1 MNPSKASNKG
11 IKLIKKS
18 NNLIE
23 ARYKF
28 DIWETR
34 IFSNVLGQIA
44 RADEDFR
51 VYRIYLR
58 DIIKE
63 FGINNGNAYALLR
76 DASNSLM
83 DKKFYLDYEVE
94 GADRKKVYHI
104 IRSVDY
110 MTLLKDEQKRALNE
124 YIDVSIDPDMKPL
137 LLHLKEQ
144 FTTYDVRNIIKF
156 KSSYA
161 VRIYEHLKQYE
172 NIGHRSIEVDYL
184 KRIFEIDD
192 EYPLFANFFQKVIE
206 PAYRDINEYTDL
218 AITTM
223 EKIKDGKRVTGLY
236 FEFHKKLDHNF
247 DKNKK
252 SGKKKSSKQALSL
265 FDEPSAIASEQVNT
279 TDVDALFMIFQGR
292 VVVDFGVT
300 PTSFMAALNGKTAE
314 QVELA
319 IRITE
324 ETKKKGEVSN
334 VAGFFMQALR
344 QGFTDQKEQKKEKI
358 RQTALEK
365 AQKMVEAD
373 KLNVAINDKIRAL
386 VAQDASI
393 TGAAMQ
399 VAMQT
404 KTGQLR
410 LRKLNLTSPTIEDF
424 RSDSVLR
431 DLIKNA
437 IIAAH
442 RAEFEDILSQE

>member
-1 MNPSKASNKG
+1 MNPNKASNKG

-18 NNLIE
+18 NDLIE

-34 IFSNVLGQIA
+34 IFANVLGMIA
-44 RADEDFR
+44 RGDEDFR

-58 DIIKE
+58 DIIKG
-63 FGINNGNAYALLR
+63 FGINNGNAYDLLR
-76 DASNSLM
+76 DACNSLM
-83 DKKFYLDYEVE
+83 DKKFYLDYEAE

-110 MTLLKDEQKRALNE
+110 MTLLKDEQKRTLNE

-144 FTTYDVRNIIKF
+144 FTTYDVRNIIRF
-156 KSSYA
+156 KSSYS

-184 KRIFEIDD
+184 KRIFEIDE

-218 AITTM
+218 CITTM
-223 EKIKDGKRVTGLY
+223 EKVKDGKRVTGLY
-236 FEFHKKLDHNF
+236 FEFHKKIGHNF
-247 DKNKK
+247 DKNKRK
-252 SGKKKSSKQALSL
+252 SKKSIEKEALTLFNTASEADSKQA
-265 FDEPSAIASEQVNT
+265 DT
-279 TDVDALFMIFQGR
+279 TDIDALFVAFQGR
-292 VVVDFGVT
+292 VVGEFGVT
-300 PTSFMAALNGKTAE
+300 PTSFMAALGGKTAA
-314 QVELA
+314 QIELA

-324 ETKKKGEVSN
+324 EARRKGDVSN

-344 QGFTDQKEQKKEKI
+344 QGFTDQKEQRKAELHQK
-358 RQTALEK
+358 ALEK
-365 AQKMVEAD
+365 AQKMVEAE
-373 KLNVAINDKIRAL
+373 KLNTAINDRIRVL
-386 VAQDASI
+386 VADDNSI
-393 TGAAMQ
+393 TEAAMQ
-399 VAMQT
+399 AVLQT
-404 KTGQLR
+404 KNGQLR

-424 RSDSVLR
+424 RSDVVLR
-431 DLIKNA
+431 NLIKNA

-442 RAEFEDILSQE
+442 RSEFEDILPR